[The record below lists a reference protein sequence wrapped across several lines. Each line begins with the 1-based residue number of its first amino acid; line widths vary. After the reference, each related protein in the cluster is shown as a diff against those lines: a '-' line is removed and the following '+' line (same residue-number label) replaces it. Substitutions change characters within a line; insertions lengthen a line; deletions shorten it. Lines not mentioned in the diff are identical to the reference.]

1 MIRSEYKK
9 RMEALVE
16 YMVENEISPA
26 VSFAVITKTDSFVT
40 YAGYKQII
48 PEKIENEANTIY
60 DLASISKVLVTT
72 TLILKLMEEGQ
83 LSLKKKVK
91 DILPEFAYSD
101 ITIKHLITHTA
112 GFPADLVDYKKLSKD
127 EMIAAI
133 YHVPLE
139 YETGTKVV
147 YSDLGFILLG
157 LVITKIK
164 GSLETYAQE
173 ALFTPLKMK
182 DTGYNPS
189 NEVISRIAS
198 TEDSKER
205 GLICGCVHDG
215 KAFKLEGVSGNAGVF
230 STISDISNF
239 VKMLLQDGVFE
250 GKQILHSETIALMT
264 TVQTE
269 GLNEKR
275 ALGWILSD
283 FSYPLGDYAS
293 DKTIF
298 HTGFTGPSILVD
310 FEKGIGVV
318 VLANRVHPSRE
329 NKKIFEF
336 RNQIHNL
343 GLLAGLDN

>member
-1 MIRSEYKK
+1 MMRNENKK
-9 RMEALVE
+9 RIEALVQ
-16 YMVENEISPA
+16 YMVENDISPA
-26 VSFAVITKTDSFVT
+26 VSLAVITKTDSFMT
-40 YAGYKQII
+40 YGGYKQIT

-72 TLILKLMEEGQ
+72 TLILKLMEEGL

-91 DILPEFAYSD
+91 DILPKFNYPD

-112 GFPADLVDYKKLSKD
+112 GFPADLANYKKMSKE
-127 EMIAAI
+127 EMIDAI

-157 LVITKIK
+157 LVITSIK

-173 ALFTPLKMK
+173 VLFTPLKMK

-189 NEVISRIAS
+189 SELMSRIAS
-198 TEDSKER
+198 TEVSEER
-205 GLICGCVHDG
+205 GHICGSVHDG
-215 KAFKLEGVSGNAGVF
+215 KAFKLEGVSGHAGVF
-230 STISDISNF
+230 STINDISNF

-250 GKQILHSETIALMT
+250 GKQILHSATIALMT
-264 TVQTE
+264 TLQTE

-275 ALGWILSD
+275 GLGWILSD
-283 FSYPLGDYAS
+283 PNYPLGDYAS
-293 DKTIF
+293 ARTIF
-298 HTGFTGPSILVD
+298 HTGFTGSSILID
-310 FEKGIGVV
+310 FEKGVGVV
-318 VLANRVHPSRE
+318 TLSNRVHPSRE
-329 NKKIFEF
+329 NKKILEY

-343 GLLAGLDN
+343 GLLAGMDN